1 MAPMAVVGA
10 QGAKYVESDEMLLR
24 VCSGKSLSLAKVV
37 EAAACDA
44 ASGTYTDDQ
53 GRLALHHA
61 CAHDQVTVEIL
72 AATPGDRFAKDI
84 SGDAPV
90 DLLCRNPAAT
100 AAAHSSCL
108 AGRDDRVAADYGSL
122 LHYWALCACATPHL
136 LAAAAAR
143 SPADRDAR
151 GLTPLHCLC
160 SNRAARAAAFDADG
174 ADGRRRRR
182 ELRDDGFTVV
192 RVGER
197 AAAELARETSAVLD
211 HCLAAPDLDVFGTIR
226 TPDNRYD
233 VKAAL
238 TPKLRAVLA
247 DLAADLPWLAAA
259 PVTQLSAVHSDPGA
273 PLQTP
278 HSDTCFI
285 RDDAPRLYT
294 ALVALTPV
302 SQERG
307 PVHGPTAVW
316 PGTHGADFHALSDAD
331 RLARLRDGRQ
341 LAICPLKPG
350 EGILFDARLFHR
362 GGRNA
367 TAADRRSLL
376 SVSLQAAAA
385 WRRRRPRG
393 TTDSIFAAYR
403 DKYRLGDFAAAEA

>member
-10 QGAKYVESDEMLLR
+10 QGAEYVESDEMLLR

-100 AAAHSSCL
+100 AAAHASCL

-160 SNRAARAAAFDADG
+160 SNR
-174 ADGRRRRR
+174 
-182 ELRDDGFTVV
+182 
-192 RVGER
+192 
-197 AAAELARETSAVLD
+197 
-211 HCLAAPDLDVFGTIR
+211 
-226 TPDNRYD
+226 
-233 VKAAL
+233 
-238 TPKLRAVLA
+238 
-247 DLAADLPWLAAA
+247 
-259 PVTQLSAVHSDPGA
+259 
-273 PLQTP
+273 
-278 HSDTCFI
+278 
-285 RDDAPRLYT
+285 
-294 ALVALTPV
+294 
-302 SQERG
+302 
-307 PVHGPTAVW
+307 HGPTAVW

-376 SVSLQAAAA
+376 SVSLQAGGGDAASPA
-385 WRRRRPRG
+385 AHAG

>member
-10 QGAKYVESDEMLLR
+10 QGAEYVESDEMLLR

-90 DLLCRNPAAT
+90 DLLCREP
-100 AAAHSSCL
+100 
-108 AGRDDRVAADYGSL
+108 GRDRRRARVV
-122 LHYWALCACATPHL
+122 P
-136 LAAAAAR
+136 
-143 SPADRDAR
+143 R
-151 GLTPLHCLC
+151 GPRRPRWTPLHYLC
-160 SNRAARAAAFDADG
+160 ANAGAPPAAVAALAAFAPAAALATDDEEGMAPAHALALSDALLWSRLRRRAGRSRGRRRAARRRRRGPAPGLLRGEARPRAAAAFDADG

-238 TPKLRAVLA
+238 TPQAPGPGH
-247 DLAADLPWLAAA
+247 LPA
-259 PVTQLSAVHSDPGA
+259 Q
-273 PLQTP
+273 
-278 HSDTCFI
+278 
-285 RDDAPRLYT
+285 
-294 ALVALTPV
+294 
-302 SQERG
+302 
-307 PVHGPTAVW
+307 
-316 PGTHGADFHALSDAD
+316 
-331 RLARLRDGRQ
+331 
-341 LAICPLKPG
+341 KPG

-376 SVSLQAAAA
+376 SVSLQAGGGDAASPA
-385 WRRRRPRG
+385 AHAG

-403 DKYRLGDFAAAEA
+403 DKYRLGDIAAAEA